1 MREVN
6 VVGKERKSVK
16 ILCISLCLAFLYFP
30 LFIMAFF
37 SFNSAKSLSN
47 FKGFSMRWYESLF
60 GNSQL
65 LDAVIVSVT
74 IAILATVISTILGT
88 VTAIALTKSKK
99 VVRTAIMQVNNLPI
113 MNPEIVTA
121 ISLMIFFSFLN
132 IEKGYLTMLLAHI
145 AFCTPYVITNVYPKV
160 KQLDENLADAAMD
173 LGATPLQTLTKV
185 ILPQI
190 KPGIVAGAL
199 LAFTMSFDD
208 FIISYFVSGNG
219 VENISIVIYN
229 MSKRMNPSIYAL
241 STIVLVV
248 ILLVLLVGTFVPY
261 LIVKRKGEKLNEKIS

>member
-1 MREVN
+1 M
-6 VVGKERKSVK
+6 
-16 ILCISLCLAFLYFP
+16 
-30 LFIMAFF
+30 
-37 SFNSAKSLSN
+37 
-47 FKGFSMRWYESLF
+47 
-60 GNSQL
+60 
-65 LDAVIVSVT
+65 
-74 IAILATVISTILGT
+74 
-88 VTAIALTKSKK
+88 
-99 VVRTAIMQVNNLPI
+99 
-113 MNPEIVTA
+113 
-121 ISLMIFFSFLN
+121 
-132 IEKGYLTMLLAHI
+132 
-145 AFCTPYVITNVYPKV
+145 